1 MTEIKI
7 RKSDKELTSYEVLMK
22 VGNMLVGLLAFV
34 GVSIF
39 FGVSE
44 GTIIPVIICGL
55 PLTLIVIMLL
65 YQVMMH
71 FLGYGKMVITSE
83 NEIVLRTPRSG
94 RKKTSRKKTSIFT
107 SLSKMITNLMAKM
120 MMREADKDGDGR
132 ISFDEWIDA
141 STINKSELNELRIEF
156 DKCDVDG
163 DGYLSLEELRIFI
176 SSSNQEN
183 WGEEKTNNWWEKSN

>member
-7 RKSDKELTSYEVLMK
+7 RKSDKELTSYEVFMK
-22 VGNMLVGLLAFV
+22 VGNMLVALLAFV
-34 GVSIF
+34 GVSIG

-65 YQVMMH
+65 YQMMMH
-71 FLGYGKMVITSE
+71 FLGYGKMVITSK

-94 RKKTSRKKTSIFT
+94 RKKTSKKKTSIFT
-107 SLSKMITNLMAKM
+107 SLSKMITNPMAKM

-141 STINKSELNELRIEF
+141 SSIHESELNELRIEF
-156 DKCDVDG
+156 DKCDIDG

-183 WGEEKTNNWWEKSN
+183 WAEEKTNNWWEKSN

>member
-163 DGYLSLEELRIFI
+163 DGYLSLEELRTFI

>member
-163 DGYLSLEELRIFI
+163 DGYLSLEELRTFI
-176 SSSNQEN
+176 SSSNQED
-183 WGEEKTNNWWEKSN
+183 WGEEKINNWWEKSN

>member
-107 SLSKMITNLMAKM
+107 SLSKMITYLMAKM

-163 DGYLSLEELRIFI
+163 DGYLSLEELRTFI
-176 SSSNQEN
+176 SSSNQED
-183 WGEEKTNNWWEKSN
+183 WGEEKINNWWEKSN

>member
-156 DKCDVDG
+156 DKCDIDG